1 MTKGQNT
8 HDQITWSDCLLGISF
23 ILSGSPL
30 ETGYFDAVH
39 VQLATWAKLFEAGLR

>member
-1 MTKGQNT
+1 MTKGQNA

-30 ETGYFDAVH
+30 ETGYFGTVH
-39 VQLATWAKLFEAGLR
+39 VQLATRAELSEAGLR